1 MKLRRTARATNPRAT
16 NLRAGNG
23 GDWTTRRGI
32 LRSRGVAVTALAAA
46 AVLLVTGAIIYPGFK
61 TTEVELNDG
70 GVWVVSKSKNAVG
83 RLNYPSRVLDGA
95 LTPASTTFDILQNAG
110 DVFVDDETGS
120 TLNQVS
126 PANMRLGGDKQ
137 LPGSAEVSFG
147 SAVISVTDAASGKVW
162 AVSPSTVNGFD
173 QEASEPVMVGSEGLV
188 SAVGTDDRIYSA
200 DPKSGAVTVTTV
212 DANGEVVSTDS
223 SSWGEL
229 KGAGDLQITVVGDK
243 PVVLDAAAGRLFLP
257 GGKRLQL
264 DNARDAKLQQGGPA
278 SDFVAVS
285 TQKALLKLP
294 LDGSTAKTV
303 AFDGEGVPAAPVQL
317 AGCVHAAW
325 SGANKYVRDC
335 VNDADDKNV
344 DVPKA
349 SASPSYVFRVNRDL
363 VVLNDVNSGNVWLVN
378 QNMQLVNNWEDVI
391 PPKETSDDA
400 DKDSAD
406 EVQQTVLPDRTKPNS
421 APVANPDAFGVRA
434 GKTTILPVLDND
446 TDPDGDILTVRA
458 QADMKSGSLSPIYG
472 ATGFQIA
479 VPADKTGTETFKYT
493 VDDGRGLS
501 GTADVAL
508 KIVPPGENSAPRQ
521 KPNRNTTLVL
531 QAGKSITQNILTD
544 WIDPDGDDL
553 FAVSATSQDPQ
564 DQVRIRPDGQLT
576 FQDSGAAPGRKVLT
590 VTVSDGQA
598 TTEGKI
604 TVDVR
609 AAGALPPI
617 ANADHVIAVA
627 GADTV
632 ITPLKNDS
640 DPQGGV
646 LRLAQA
652 TPDAQSSATLNPDQQ
667 TFTFNSSSLG
677 AHYVSY
683 LVTNGPAS
691 AQQLV
696 RVDVVAGNNEGAPVA
711 VRDIALLPTG
721 GNVLVDVLGND
732 SDPSGGVLVV
742 QSVTA
747 DADLPV
753 SVAVLDHSVVRITD
767 VRAEGQLTIK
777 YAVSNGRSS
786 ATGEISVLVVP
797 APTKLQ
803 APQAKPD
810 EATVRTNDVVS
821 IPVLAN
827 DTDPSGRKLTLV
839 HDLAQQPDTADGRMF
854 VSGDYL
860 RFVAGAEPKTVYA
873 IYKVQNESGQVDS
886 QQVTIRIQAR
896 DDERNSRPEPRNL
909 TARVVAGMVVKIPV
923 PLDGIDANGDSV
935 QLLGI
940 DKAPGMG
947 TAVVKEGYL
956 EFTAA
961 GDGAGTDTFTYRVRD
976 RIGAENTGTV
986 IVGIAPPEPNNQK
999 PIAVDDAVDIRPG
1012 RNVAVEA
1019 LSNDSDPDGDPIA
1032 LLSDA
1037 FEAKPELQVEATDS
1051 SKVRFRAPAVTGNES
1066 IRYQIQDDKEAQGS
1080 AVIRIRV
1087 SPDAALQR
1095 PIAKDDTVTLAE
1107 TLGKS
1112 AVDVPVL
1119 KNDSDPDGVAEEL
1132 RITLPDGNMNAR
1144 DGGSG
1149 NVVVTL
1155 APHEQIIPY
1164 TVTDADGLA
1173 SSAVM
1178 WIPGQGA
1185 QYPTLAR
1192 TDAVDIMAGTEI
1204 TLDLKEYVRVRDGRS
1219 PRITVADSVKVQGA
1233 SPEGVISG
1241 DGTALRYAAKAD
1253 YVGPGSLTFEVTDG
1267 NGPDDPEG
1275 LKSTLVIMTRVLPD
1289 PNANHPPTFSGASL
1303 DVPKAETAALDLR
1316 PLAADVDEK
1325 DKGNL
1330 KFELD
1335 GELPSGFSASLE
1347 GTTLKVRA
1355 ENTVPAGFTGNI
1367 PVRVTDGR
1375 SPAVKATIAARHVA
1389 SNRPMPVA
1397 NDDIVEKANAGQTE
1411 TVNVLGNDV
1420 NPFSDTA
1427 LKIVAATVETGSAAG
1442 SPTFAG
1448 DSVTVT
1454 PAAGS
1459 KGVMVVRY
1467 TVVDKTGDVSRQ
1479 TAGRLRL
1486 TVRDAPDAPSAP
1498 SATDVRSRTA
1508 VLKWAPQSDNGAAI
1522 TGYTVRSNTG
1532 FEQKCATTTCT
1543 LTGLTNDVKYV
1554 FTVTATNEVGDSQ
1567 ASPQSNEI
1575 RPDQKPSPP
1584 EAPNVKAGD
1593 KNMVINWPAAKSEGS
1608 AVKHYNL
1615 EISPPPANGIAVKN
1629 EVAGLNYTWPGL
1641 TNGVKYK
1648 VRAQAVNEL
1657 GPSDWGTYSAEDN
1670 PAGVPAAPAAPTSAV
1685 ASSVGTQNQLRVN
1698 WTEPNTN
1705 GDPISKYYVTM
1716 TGGGRA
1722 PQTQAIAGTVRAAT
1736 FTADNSETGYS
1747 FTVQAENKAGKGA
1760 VSQPSAPRRATGKL
1774 ATVSG
1779 VSATPASTGGA
1790 GRQLTIDFRELTA
1803 AERNG
1808 STREEVSYSYNASN
1822 GTTGPVV
1829 PGQTVGGF
1837 ANGSAVSITVV
1848 ANSSVA
1854 PSSDA
1859 SARATATPYGSP
1871 GTPSASGQNGALN
1884 DQTVT
1889 LSWSSPS
1896 TSTNDVAVTKIR
1908 ISPGGGWET
1917 VAPSG
1922 SRTINTG
1929 GWQQPRTISVQTF
1942 NSLGTASA
1950 EVSATATSGRQGVWE
1965 TKLTPGTGLVRSCTY
1980 TLGGANYRPEPY
1992 YDCDRINAH
2001 REPWL
2006 YVADA
2011 DRLVVRCYIVQSD
2024 HWTPDPI
2031 RTWYRIEAGS
2041 ARNVGR
2047 YVVAGSTT
2055 LGEPG
2060 NSGVPP
2066 C

>member
-1 MKLRRTARATNPRAT
+1 MTTLLGKLGLKKRHN
-16 NLRAGNG
+16 NLIVGSAF
-23 GDWTTRRGI
+23 
-32 LRSRGVAVTALAAA
+32 A
-46 AVLLVTGAIIYPGFK
+46 AVGAVLVAGAIIYPGFR

-70 GVWVVSKSKNAVG
+70 GVWVVSKSNNAVG

-95 LTPASTTFDILQNAG
+95 VTPAGTTFDILQHAG

-137 LPGSAEVSFG
+137 LPGSADVSFG
-147 SAVISVTDAASGKVW
+147 AEVISVTDAAAGKVW
-162 AVSPSTVNGFD
+162 ALSPSTVNGFD
-173 QEASEPVMVGSEGLV
+173 QESSEPVMVGSEGLV
-188 SAVGTDDRIYSA
+188 SAVGADDRVYSA
-200 DPKSGAVTVTTV
+200 DPKSGVVTVTTV
-212 DANGEVVSTDS
+212 DANGEVVASDS
-223 SSWGEL
+223 STWGEL

-243 PVVLDAAAGRLFLP
+243 PVVLDAAAGNLFLP
-257 GGKRLQL
+257 GGKRLRL
-264 DNARDAKLQQGGPA
+264 ENARDAELQQGGPA

-285 TQKALLKLP
+285 TRKALLKQP

-303 AFDGEGVPAAPVQL
+303 TFDGEGVPAAPVQL
-317 AGCVHAAW
+317 GGCVHAAW

-344 DVPKA
+344 AVPKA

-378 QNMQLVNNWEDVI
+378 QNMQLVDNWDDVI

-406 EVQQTVLPDRTKPNS
+406 EVQQTVLPDRTKPNI
-421 APVANPDAFGVRA
+421 APVATPDTFGVRA
-434 GKTTILPVLDND
+434 GKTTVLPVLDND
-446 TDPDGDILTVRA
+446 SDPDGDILTVRA
-458 QADMKSGSLSPIYG
+458 AEDLESGFLAPIYG
-472 ATGFQIA
+472 STGFQVS

-501 GTADVAL
+501 ATADVAL
-508 KIVPPGENSAPRQ
+508 NIVPPGENTPPRQ

-531 QAGKSITQNILTD
+531 QSGKSVTQNILTD

-553 FAVSATSQDPQ
+553 FAVSATSADPL
-564 DQVRIRPDGQLT
+564 DLVRIRPDGQLT
-576 FQDSGAAPGRKVLT
+576 FQDSGAAPGRKVLS
-590 VTVSDGQA
+590 VTVSDGQSTA
-598 TTEGKI
+598 EGKV

-609 AAGALPPI
+609 APGALPPV

-632 ITPLKNDS
+632 VTPLKNDS

-652 TPDAQSSATLNPDQQ
+652 TGDAQSSATLNPDQQ
-667 TFTFNSSSLG
+667 TFTFNSTSLG

-696 RVDVVAGNNEGAPVA
+696 RVDVVAGDSEGAPVA
-711 VRDIALLPTG
+711 VRDVALLATG
-721 GNVLVDVLGND
+721 GDVLVDVLGND

-767 VRAEGQLTIK
+767 IRAQGQLALEYT
-777 YAVSNGRSS
+777 VSNGRSS
-786 ATGEISVLVVP
+786 TSGEIAVLMVP
-797 APTKLQ
+797 APTKLE

-810 EATVRTNDVVS
+810 EATVRTNDVVT

-827 DTDPSGRKLTLV
+827 DTDPNGRKLTL
-839 HDLAQQPDTADGRMF
+839 DPELAQQPDAADGRIF
-854 VSGDYL
+854 VSGDHL
-860 RFVAGAEPKTVYA
+860 RFVAGLEPKTVYA
-873 IYKVQNESGQVDS
+873 IYKVRNESGQVDS
-886 QQVTIRIQAR
+886 QQVSIRIQAR

-909 TARVVAGMVVKIPV
+909 TARVVAGMTVRIPV

-947 TAVVKEGYL
+947 AAVVKDGFL

-986 IVGIAPPEPNNQK
+986 IVGIAPAEPNNQK

-1012 RNVAVEA
+1012 RNVAVDA
-1019 LSNDSDPDGDPIA
+1019 LANDSDPDGDPIF
-1032 LLSDA
+1032 LLAGS
-1037 FEAKPELQVEATDS
+1037 FEAKPELQAEATDT
-1051 SKVRFRAPAVTGNES
+1051 SKVRFTAPAASGNES
-1066 IRYQIQDDKEAQGS
+1066 IRYSIQDDKEAQGT

-1087 SPDAALQR
+1087 SPDAPLQR
-1095 PIAKDDTVTLAE
+1095 PLAKDDRITLAE
-1107 TLGKS
+1107 TLGKT

-1119 KNDSDPDGVAEEL
+1119 KNDSDPDGIAEDL
-1132 RITLPDGNMNAR
+1132 KIALPDGNPNAR

-1155 APHEQIIPY
+1155 VPQDQIIPY
-1164 TVTDADGLA
+1164 TVTDADGL
-1173 SSAVM
+1173 SSTAVM

-1192 TDAVDIMAGTEI
+1192 TDTVEVLAGKDI
-1204 TLDLKEYVRVRDGRS
+1204 TLDLNEYIRVREGRR
-1219 PRITVADSVKVQGA
+1219 PRITVAESVTVQGA
-1233 SPEGVISG
+1233 SPEGVIAG
-1241 DGTALRYAAKAD
+1241 DGTALRYAATTD

-1267 NGPDDPEG
+1267 SGPDDAEG
-1275 LKSTLVIMTRVLPD
+1275 LKSTLVIMTKVIPD

-1303 DVPKAETAALDLR
+1303 EVPKAETASLDLR
-1316 PLAADVDEK
+1316 PLAVDVDEQDK
-1325 DKGNL
+1325 DNL
-1330 KFELD
+1330 EFELD
-1335 GELPSGFSASLE
+1335 GGLPAGFSASLQ
-1347 GTTLKVRA
+1347 GTTLTVSA

-1375 SPAVKATIAARHVA
+1375 SPAVKASIAARHVA

-1397 NDDIVEKANAGQTE
+1397 NDDVVDKANAGKTE

-1420 NPFSDTA
+1420 NPFTDTA

-1442 SPTFAG
+1442 QPAFAG

-1454 PAAGS
+1454 PAQGF

-1467 TVVDKTGDVSRQ
+1467 TVVDKTGEVSRQ
-1479 TAGRLRL
+1479 TAGRIRL
-1486 TVRDAPDAPSAP
+1486 TVRDVPDAPAAP
-1498 SATDVRSRTA
+1498 AATDVRSRTA

-1522 TGYTVRSNTG
+1522 TGYTVRSNNG

-1543 LTGLTNDVKYV
+1543 LSGLTNDVKYV
-1554 FTVTATNEVGDSQ
+1554 FTVSATNDVGTS
-1567 ASPQSNEI
+1567 AESMQSNEI
-1575 RPDQKPSPP
+1575 RPDEKPSPP
-1584 EAPNVKAGD
+1584 EAPQVKAGD
-1593 KNMVINWPAAKSEGS
+1593 KNMVINWPPAKTEGS

-1615 EISPPPANGIAVKN
+1615 EISPPPSNGIAVRN
-1629 EVAGLNYTWPGL
+1629 EAAGLNYTWPGL

-1657 GPSDWGTYSAEDN
+1657 GASDWGSYSVEDN
-1670 PAGVPAAPAAPTSAV
+1670 PAGVPAAPSAPTSAV
-1685 ASSVGTQNQLRVN
+1685 ASSVGTQNQLKVSWN
-1698 WTEPNTN
+1698 EPNTN
-1705 GDPISKYYVTM
+1705 GDRISTYYVTM
-1716 TGGGRA
+1716 SGGGRA
-1722 PQTQAIAGTVRAAT
+1722 PQTQTITGTARTAT
-1736 FTADNSETGYS
+1736 FTADNSETAYS
-1747 FTVQAENKAGKGA
+1747 FTVQAENKAGRGA
-1760 VSQPSAPRRATGKL
+1760 VSEPSAPRRATGKP

-1779 VSATPASTGGA
+1779 VSATPAGTNGA
-1790 GRQLTIDFRELTA
+1790 GRQLTIDFRELSA

-1808 STREEVSYSYNASN
+1808 SAREEVSYSYNASN
-1822 GTTGPVV
+1822 GTSGPVF

-1837 ANGSAVSITVV
+1837 ANGAAVSVTVV

-1854 PSSDA
+1854 PSSNA
-1859 SARATATPYGSP
+1859 SAPASATPYGSP
-1871 GTPSASGQNGALN
+1871 GTPSASGRNGALN

-1896 TSTNDVAVTKIR
+1896 TSTHDVAVTKIR
-1908 ISPGGGWET
+1908 ISPGGWET
-1917 VAPSG
+1917 VGPSG

-1929 GWQQPRTISVQTF
+1929 GWEQQRTITVQTF
-1942 NSLGTASA
+1942 NSLGTPSPEASA
-1950 EVSATATSGRQGVWE
+1950 SATSGRQGVWE
-1965 TKLTPGTGLVRSCTY
+1965 TRLTPGTGLVRSCTY

-2006 YVADA
+2006 YTADA

-2041 ARNVGR
+2041 AMNVGR

-2060 NSGVPP
+2060 NAGVPP

>member
-1 MKLRRTARATNPRAT
+1 MVS
-16 NLRAGNG
+16 G
-23 GDWTTRRGI
+23 GAF
-32 LRSRGVAVTALAAA
+32 GVAV
-46 AVLLVTGAIIYPGFK
+46 VVLVTGAVLYPGFK

-95 LTPASTTFDILQNAG
+95 VTPASTTFDILQNAG

-147 SAVISVTDAASGKVW
+147 ADVISVTDAASGKVW

-188 SAVGTDDRIYSA
+188 SAVGADDRIYSA
-200 DPKSGAVTVTTV
+200 DPKSGAVTVTAV
-212 DANGEVVSTDS
+212 DANGGVVSSDS
-223 SSWGEL
+223 STWGEL

-243 PVVLDAAAGRLFLP
+243 PVVLDAAAGKLFLP

-264 DNARDAKLQQGGPA
+264 ENARDAKLQQGGPG
-278 SDFVAVS
+278 SDFVAIS
-285 TQKALLKLP
+285 TQKALLKQP

-303 AFDGEGVPAAPVQL
+303 TFDGEGVPAAPVQL
-317 AGCVHAAW
+317 GGCVHAAW

-335 VNDADDKNV
+335 TNDADDKNV
-344 DVPKA
+344 EVPKA

-378 QNMQLVNNWEDVI
+378 QNMQLVNNWDDVI

-421 APVANPDAFGVRA
+421 APVANPDSFGVRA

-446 TDPDGDILTVRA
+446 TDPDGDILTVRTPDA
-458 QADMKSGSLSPIYG
+458 LKSGSVAPIYG
-472 ATGFQIA
+472 STGFQIT
-479 VPADKTGTETFKYT
+479 VPADKTGSESFKYT

-501 GTADVAL
+501 ATADVAL
-508 KIVPPGENSAPRQ
+508 NIVPPGENSAPRQ

-531 QAGKSITQNILTD
+531 QAGKNITQNILTD

-553 FAVSATSQDPQ
+553 FAVSATSTDPQ

-576 FQDSGAAPGRKVLT
+576 FQDSGTAPGRKVLT

-598 TTEGKI
+598 TAEGKI

-609 AAGALPPI
+609 LPGALPPI
-617 ANADHVIAVA
+617 ANADHVVAVA

-652 TPDAQSSATLNPDQQ
+652 TADPQSTATLNPDQQ
-667 TFTFNSSSLG
+667 TFTFNSAAPG

-683 LVTNGPAS
+683 LVTNGPAC

-696 RVDVVAGNNEGAPVA
+696 RVDVVPGNNEGVPVA

-767 VRAEGQLTIK
+767 VRAQGQLTIK
-777 YAVSNGRSS
+777 YTVSNGRSS
-786 ATGEISVLVVP
+786 ATGEISVLMVP

-827 DTDPSGRKLTLV
+827 DTDPNGRKLTLV
-839 HDLAQQPDTADGRMF
+839 PELAQQPDAADGRIF

-860 RFVAGAEPKTVYA
+860 RFVAGPEPKTVYA
-873 IYKVQNESGQVDS
+873 IYKVQNESGQIDS

-923 PLDGIDANGDSV
+923 PLDGIDTNGDSV

-947 TAVVKEGYL
+947 TAVVKDGYL

-999 PIAVDDAVDIRPG
+999 PVAIDDAVDIRPG

-1019 LSNDSDPDGDPIA
+1019 LTNDSDPDGDPIS
-1032 LLSDA
+1032 LLSNS
-1037 FEAKPELQVEATDS
+1037 FEAKPELQVEATDT
-1051 SKVRFRAPAVTGNES
+1051 SKVRFRAPAAAGNES
-1066 IRYQIQDDKEAQGS
+1066 IRYQIQDDKQAQGS
-1080 AVIRIRV
+1080 AVIRVRV
-1087 SPDAALQR
+1087 SPDAPLQR
-1095 PIAKDDTVTLAE
+1095 PIAKDDRVSLSE
-1107 TLGKS
+1107 TLGKT

-1132 RITLPDGNMNAR
+1132 KITIPDGNPNAR

-1155 APHEQIIPY
+1155 AAADQLIPY
-1164 TVTDADGLA
+1164 SVTDTDGQT
-1173 SSAVM
+1173 STAVM
-1178 WIPGQGA
+1178 WIPGVGE
-1185 QYPTLAR
+1185 QYPTLASS
-1192 TDAVDIMAGTEI
+1192 DIVEVMSGKEV
-1204 TLDLKEYVRVRDGRS
+1204 TLDLNEFVKVREGKR
-1219 PRITVADSVKVQGA
+1219 PRITVAEKVQVQGG
-1233 SPEGVISG
+1233 SPEGVIVS
-1241 DGTALRYAAKAD
+1241 DGTGLRYAAKPD

-1267 NGPDDPEG
+1267 SRADDPEG
-1275 LKSTLVIMTRVLPD
+1275 LKSTLVIMTRVIPD
-1289 PNANHPPTFSGASL
+1289 PNANHPPTFSGGSL
-1303 DVPKAETAALDLR
+1303 DVPKAETATLDLSG
-1316 PLAADVDEK
+1316 LAKDVDEK
-1325 DKGNL
+1325 DQGNL

-1335 GELPSGFSASLE
+1335 GTLPAGLKAELDGPV
-1347 GTTLKVRA
+1347 LKVTA
-1355 ENTVPAGFTGNI
+1355 ETSVGVGFTGAI
-1367 PVRVTDGR
+1367 PLKVTDGR
-1375 SPAVKATIAARHVA
+1375 SPAVTATVLARHVA

-1397 NDDIVEKANAGQTE
+1397 NDDAVDKANAGRTE
-1411 TVNVLGNDV
+1411 TVNVLANDY
-1420 NPFSDTA
+1420 NPFADTA
-1427 LKIVAATVETGSAAG
+1427 LKIVAASVETGSASG
-1442 SPTFAG
+1442 QPVVEG
-1448 DSVTVT
+1448 DSIRVT
-1454 PAAGS
+1454 PSEGF
-1459 KGVMVVRY
+1459 KGVMVIRY
-1467 TVVDKTGDVSRQ
+1467 TVTDKTGDLSRQ
-1479 TAGRLRL
+1479 ASGRLRL
-1486 TVRDAPDAPSAP
+1486 TVRDKPDAPSAP
-1498 SATDVRSRTA
+1498 AATDVRSRTA
-1508 VLKWAPQSDNGAAI
+1508 VLKWAPPSDNGAQI
-1522 TGYTVRSNTG
+1522 TKYTVTSSG
-1532 FEQKCATTTCT
+1532 FTQECVTTTCT
-1543 LTGLTNDVKYV
+1543 LSGLTNDVKYV
-1554 FTVTATNEVGDSQ
+1554 FTVTATNEVGESVS
-1567 ASPQSNEI
+1567 SPPSNEI
-1575 RPDQKPSPP
+1575 RPDEKPSPP
-1584 EAPNVKAGD
+1584 EAPAVKAGD
-1593 KNMVINWPAAKSEGS
+1593 KDMQITWAPAKTEGS
-1608 AVKHYNL
+1608 AVKEYNL
-1615 EISPPPANGIAVKN
+1615 EISPPPASGVAVKN
-1629 EVAGLNYTWPGL
+1629 GVTGLSYTWPAL

-1657 GPSDWGTYSAEDN
+1657 GPSEWGIYSAEDN

-1685 ASSVGTQNQLRVN
+1685 ASSVGTQNQLKVSWN
-1698 WTEPNTN
+1698 EPNTN
-1705 GDPISKYYVTM
+1705 GDPIRTYYVTM
-1716 TGGGRA
+1716 SGGGGA
-1722 PQTQAIAGTVRAAT
+1722 AQTQAVAGTERTAN
-1736 FTADNSETGYS
+1736 FTANNSEASYT

-1760 VSQPSAPRRATGKL
+1760 VSAPSAPRRATGKL
-1774 ATVSG
+1774 GQVSG
-1779 VSATPASTGGA
+1779 VTAAPANTGGA
-1790 GRQLTIDFRELTA
+1790 GRQLTINFRPLTD

-1808 STREEVSYSYNASN
+1808 SARDEVSYSYNASN
-1822 GTTGPVV
+1822 GASGPIT
-1829 PGQTVGGF
+1829 PGATVGGIS
-1837 ANGSAVSITVV
+1837 NGAEVAITVT

-1859 SARATATPYGSP
+1859 STPARATPYGAP
-1871 GTPSASGQNGALN
+1871 GTPSASGQNGGQN
-1884 DQTVT
+1884 QKS
-1889 LSWSSPS
+1889 LSFSWNSPS
-1896 TSTNDVAVTKIR
+1896 TATNDVAYTQIR
-1908 ISPGGGWET
+1908 IDGGAWER
-1917 VAPSG
+1917 VAASG
-1922 SRTINTG
+1922 SRTVNTG
-1929 GWQQPRTISVQTF
+1929 GFDERHSIEVQTV
-1942 NSLGTASA
+1942 NSLGTGGAI
-1950 EVSATATSGRQGVWE
+1950 ATAAAQSGPAKTSWDATVPSAGYRTCTDAPASGQTSWDS
-1965 TKLTPGTGLVRSCTY
+1965 TTPGHLCGGQVRGYPWIYTGDNFTVSCWMWRT
-1980 TLGGANYRPEPY
+1980 TGDGRGAGQWYL
-1992 YDCDRINAH
+1992 ISSQ
-2001 REPWL
+2001 
-2006 YVADA
+2006 AD
-2011 DRLVVRCYIVQSD
+2011 
-2024 HWTPDPI
+2024 
-2031 RTWYRIEAGS
+2031 
-2041 ARNVGR
+2041 GR
-2047 YVVAGSTT
+2047 YVGRTIHSNNTT
-2055 LGEPG
+2055 LGNPG
-2060 NSGVPP
+2060 PHGIPE
-2066 C
+2066 CR

>member
-1 MKLRRTARATNPRAT
+1 MKLRRTARAANPRFTTART
-16 NLRAGNG
+16 GNSAG
-23 GDWTTRRGI
+23 WTTRRGI
-32 LRSRGVAVTALAAA
+32 LRSRGVAGTALAAA
-46 AVLLVTGAIIYPGFK
+46 VVVLVAGAIIYPGFK

-70 GVWVVSKSKNAVG
+70 GVWVVSKSNNAVG

-95 LTPASTTFDILQNAG
+95 VTPASTTFDILQNAG
-110 DVFVDDETGS
+110 DVFVDDEAGS

-147 SAVISVTDAASGKVW
+147 GSVISVTDSAKGKVW
-162 AVSPSTVNGFD
+162 ALSPSTVNGFD
-173 QEASEPVMVGSEGLV
+173 EESTEPVLAASQGTV
-188 SAVGTDDRIYSA
+188 SAVGADDRIYSA
-200 DPKSGAVTVTTV
+200 DPKSGAVTVTAV
-212 DANGEVVSTDS
+212 DANGEVVSSDS
-223 SSWGEL
+223 STWGEL

-243 PVVLDAAAGRLFLP
+243 PVVLDAAAGKLFLP

-264 DNARDAKLQQGGPA
+264 ENARDAKLQQGGPA
-278 SDFVAVS
+278 SDFVAIS
-285 TQKALLKLP
+285 TQKALLKQP

-303 AFDGEGVPAAPVQL
+303 TFDGEGVPAAPVQS

-335 VNDADDKNV
+335 TNDADDKNV

-421 APVANPDAFGVRA
+421 APVAKPDAFGVRA
-434 GKTTILPVLDND
+434 GKTTVLPVLDND

-458 QADMKSGSLSPIYG
+458 ETDLKSGSLSPIYG

-508 KIVPPGENSAPRQ
+508 NIVPPGENSAPRQ

-564 DQVRIRPDGQLT
+564 DQARIRPDGQLT
-576 FQDSGAAPGRKVLT
+576 FQDSGTAPGRKVLT

-652 TPDAQSSATLNPDQQ
+652 TADAQSSATLNPDQQ
-667 TFTFNSSSLG
+667 TFTFSSTSLG

-777 YAVSNGRSS
+777 YTVSNGRSS

-827 DTDPSGRKLTLV
+827 DTDPNGRKLTLV
-839 HDLAQQPDTADGRMF
+839 HDLAQQPDSADGRMF

-923 PLDGIDANGDSV
+923 PLDGIDTNGDSV

-947 TAVVKEGYL
+947 TAVVKDGYL

-1012 RNVAVEA
+1012 RKVAVEA
-1019 LSNDSDPDGDPIA
+1019 LANDSDPDGDP
-1032 LLSDA
+1032 LSLVA
-1037 FEAKPELQVEATDS
+1037 NGFEANPDLQVEASDGA
-1051 SKVRFRAPAVTGNES
+1051 KVLFTAPGTAGNES
-1066 IRYQIQDDKEAQGS
+1066 ITYRIQDDKKASAG
-1080 AVIRIRV
+1080 AVIRIRI
-1087 SPDAALQR
+1087 SPDAALLR
-1095 PIAKDDTVTLAE
+1095 PVAKDDRVTVSE
-1107 TLGKS
+1107 TLGKT

-1119 KNDSDPDGVAEEL
+1119 KNDSDADGVASEL
-1132 RITLPDGNMNAR
+1132 KISLPDGNPNAR

-1155 APHEQIIPY
+1155 TPEDQLIPY
-1164 TVTDADGLA
+1164 TVTDIDGLTSTA
-1173 SSAVM
+1173 LM
-1178 WIPGQGA
+1178 WIPGQGE
-1185 QYPTLAR
+1185 QNPTLAK
-1192 TDAVDIMAGTEI
+1192 TDPVEVMSGKEV
-1204 TLDLKEYVRVRDGRS
+1204 TLDLNEYVRVRDGRR
-1219 PRITVADSVKVQGA
+1219 PRVTVADSVRVQGA
-1233 SPEGVISG
+1233 SPEGVIQS
-1241 DGTALRYAAKAD
+1241 DGSVLRYAARAD
-1253 YVGPGSLTFEVTDG
+1253 YVGPGSVTFEVTDG
-1267 NGPDDPEG
+1267 TGPDDPNG
-1275 LKSTLVIMTRVLPD
+1275 LKATLVVMTSVIPD
-1289 PNANHPPTFSGASL
+1289 PNANHPPTFSGTSV
-1303 DVPKAETAALDLR
+1303 DVPKAEQATVDLSG
-1316 PLAADVDEK
+1316 LAQDVDEQ

-1330 KFELD
+1330 TFDLD
-1335 GELPSGFSASLE
+1335 G
-1347 GTTLKVRA
+1347 TL
-1355 ENTVPAGFTGNI
+1355 PAGFTAKVDGAVLTVSADSSLGIGFNGNI
-1367 PVRVTDGR
+1367 PVKVTDGR
-1375 SPAVKATIAARHVA
+1375 SPAVTASVLARHVA
-1389 SNRPMPVA
+1389 SNRPLPVA
-1397 NDDIVEKANAGQTE
+1397 NDDAVDKANAGKPE
-1411 TVNVLGNDV
+1411 TVNVLANDF
-1420 NPFSDTA
+1420 NPFAETA
-1427 LKIVAATVETGSAAG
+1427 LKIVSATVETGSASGQPAA
-1442 SPTFAG
+1442 AG
-1448 DSVTVT
+1448 DSIAVT
-1454 PAAGS
+1454 PAEGF

-1467 TVVDKTGDVSRQ
+1467 TVADKTGDLSRQ
-1479 TAGRLRL
+1479 VDGRLRL

-1498 SATDVRSRTA
+1498 SATEVRSRTA
-1508 VLKWAPQSDNGAAI
+1508 VLKWAPPSDNGAAI
-1522 TGYTVRSNTG
+1522 TSYTVRSNSG
-1532 FEQKCATTTCT
+1532 FKQECATTTCT
-1543 LTGLTNDVKYV
+1543 LAGLTNDVKYV
-1554 FTVTATNEVGDSQ
+1554 FTVTATNEVGDSPT
-1567 ASPQSNEI
+1567 SPQSNEI
-1575 RPDQKPSPP
+1575 RPDEKPSPP
-1584 EAPNVKAGD
+1584 EAPSVKAGD
-1593 KNMVINWPAAKSEGS
+1593 KNLVINWPAAKSEGS
-1608 AVKHYNL
+1608 PVKHYNL
-1615 EISPPPANGIAVKN
+1615 EISPPPATGIAVKN
-1629 EVAGLNYTWPGL
+1629 EVAGLNYTWTGL

-1648 VRAQAVNEL
+1648 IRAQAVNEL

-1670 PAGVPAAPAAPTSAV
+1670 PAGLPAAPAAPTSTV
-1685 ASSVGTQNQLRVN
+1685 ASSVGTQNQLKVN

-1705 GDPISKYYVTM
+1705 GDPISNYYVTM
-1716 TGGGRA
+1716 SGGDGPA
-1722 PQTQAIAGTVRAAT
+1722 QTQTISGAVRTAN
-1736 FTADNSETGYS
+1736 FTANNSEAAYT
-1747 FTVQAENKAGKGA
+1747 FTVQAENKAGKGG

-1774 ATVSG
+1774 GQVSG
-1779 VSATPASTGGA
+1779 VSAIPANTGGA
-1790 GRQLTIDFRELTA
+1790 GRSVTVDFRKLTA

-1808 STREEVSYSYNASN
+1808 SAENEVSYSYNASN
-1822 GTTGPVV
+1822 GTNGPIT
-1829 PGQTVGGF
+1829 PGQTIGGF
-1837 ANGSAVSITVV
+1837 TNGTAVSITVI
-1848 ANSSVA
+1848 ANSGVA
-1854 PSSDA
+1854 PSSNA
-1859 SARATATPYGSP
+1859 SAPASATPYGSP
-1871 GTPSASGQNGALN
+1871 GTPSASGQDGGMNQKSLSLN
-1884 DQTVT
+1884 
-1889 LSWSSPS
+1889 WSSPS
-1896 TSTNDVAVTKIR
+1896 TSTNDVARTL
-1908 ISPGGGWET
+1908 ISVDGGGWES

-1922 SRTINTG
+1922 SRTINTAG
-1929 GWQQPRTISVQTF
+1929 FSEQHSIAVKTV
-1942 NSLGTASA
+1942 NSLNTESA
-1950 EVSATATSGRQGVWE
+1950 VVAATARSGAQGEWTTRLVTGTSLQ
-1965 TKLTPGTGLVRSCTY
+1965 RSCTF
-1980 TLGGANYRPEPY
+1980 TIGGTNYNPANNT
-1992 YDCDRINAH
+1992 CDGQSTNVP
-2001 REPWL
+2001 PWF
-2006 YVADA
+2006 YVVSQD
-2011 DRLVVRCYIVQSD
+2011 LIVVRCYIVQNDNWSGA
-2024 HWTPDPI
+2024 PDQPH
-2031 RTWYRIEAGS
+2031 YRVEQGS

-2047 YVVAGSTT
+2047 YVYSGHTT
-2055 LGEPG
+2055 LGVPG
-2060 NSGVPP
+2060 SNGVPL